1 METTRFAIKNM
12 VCSRCVKVVTSELQ
26 KLGLSVVSVNLGNA
40 EIEGNLS
47 NYLADSVRIVLKENG
62 FELIENRKSKIVEDI
77 KTLLIKLI
85 HTSQDDSSMRTNYSS
100 YIAEKMGMD
109 YTYLT
114 TLFSEEEGITIE
126 KYIILQ
132 KIERVKELL
141 SYKELTLSEIAYQM
155 DYSSVQHLSN
165 QFRKVTGITPTK
177 YKEQTEK
184 YRKTLD
190 RVG

>member
-1 METTRFAIKNM
+1 MENTRFAIKNM
-12 VCSRCVKVVTSELQ
+12 VCSRCVKVVMSELQ
-26 KLGLSVVSVNLGNA
+26 KLGLSVVSINLGNV

-47 NYLADSVRIVLKENG
+47 NHLTDRVRIVLNENG
-62 FELIENRKSKIVEDI
+62 FELIESKKSKIVEDI
-77 KTLLIKLI
+77 KTLLIRLI
-85 HTSQDDSSMRTNYSS
+85 HSSKDELSIFTNYSS

-114 TLFSEEEGITIE
+114 TLFSEEEHITIE

-165 QFRKVTGITPTK
+165 QFRKVTGTTPSK
-177 YKEQTEK
+177 YKEQSEK

-190 RVG
+190 KVS